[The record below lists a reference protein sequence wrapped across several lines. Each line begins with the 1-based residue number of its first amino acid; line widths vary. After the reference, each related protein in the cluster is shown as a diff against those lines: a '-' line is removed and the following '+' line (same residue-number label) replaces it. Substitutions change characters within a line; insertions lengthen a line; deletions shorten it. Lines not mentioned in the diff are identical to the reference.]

1 MGISGVNGIGGMQDY
16 SIQAPDYSRQP
27 AKTVITEVPQQESR
41 VASSNQIDSSPA
53 ENTQAA
59 EKKPSANA
67 ALEDISIT
75 FHKQDDFD
83 TSAETAISIPW
94 MWRRRSPICVRTRSY
109 SSTSTLWEA
118 KRYLQNSYLRLS
130 GVSMTPEVFF
140 NFFGRSD
147 TDRKN
152 RFRQVPAG

>member
-67 ALEDISIT
+67 ALVDISLT
-75 FHKQDDFD
+75 FHKQDDFGYIGRD
-83 TSAETAISIPW
+83 SDIHSLDVEKAISDMRKDQI
-94 MWRRRSPICVRTRSY
+94 
-109 SSTSTLWEA
+109 
-118 KRYLQNSYLRLS
+118 LQQYQYFVGSK
-130 GVSMTPEVFF
+130 TVF
-140 NFFGRSD
+140 
-147 TDRKN
+147 
-152 RFRQVPAG
+152 AE